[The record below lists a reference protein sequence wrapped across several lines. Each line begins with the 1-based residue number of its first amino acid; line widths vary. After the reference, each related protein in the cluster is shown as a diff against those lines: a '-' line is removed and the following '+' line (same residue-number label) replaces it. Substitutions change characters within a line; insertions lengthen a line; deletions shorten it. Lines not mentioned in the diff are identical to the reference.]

1 MQTHEIRRRFLDH
14 FERAGHTFVPSAS
27 LVSDDPTL
35 LFTVAG
41 MQQFKPYFLGQITPP
56 FPRATSVQ
64 KCVRTLDID
73 NVGLTT
79 RHNTFFQMAGNFSF
93 GDYFKAGAIRHAWD
107 LVTGSQ
113 EAGGYGFDPD
123 RIWVTVF
130 ETDDEAIRLWQE
142 IAGLPA
148 ERIQRLGMADNFWS
162 MGTPGPC
169 GPCSE
174 IYYDRGPE
182 YGPEGGPA
190 VSDSR
195 FLEIW
200 NLVFMQDVRGES
212 GGGGKDDFPILGP
225 LPQQNIDTGLGVE
238 RVAFLLQGVDNV
250 YETDLCRPI
259 ITAME
264 QASGVEYGKADL
276 AARSADHP
284 DSAGTDS
291 VTSPDVRMRIIAD
304 HSRSAVM
311 LISDGVTPGNEGGG
325 YVLRRLIRRAVR
337 SARLLGVTEPVMA
350 TLVKV
355 VSDLMSPSYP
365 EIDDDY
371 ARIER
376 VAVTEENAFLKTI
389 ASGSKLFETAAE
401 QTKAAGRSQVSG
413 STAFLL
419 HDTQGF
425 PLDLTLEM
433 AAEAGLTVDTAEFD
447 RLMQEQRTRARADAK
462 ARKGGLAD
470 LTVYRQLLDAGPTEF
485 TGYSELESEGT
496 VRGLISD
503 GVRVRSA
510 GEGATV
516 EVVLDRTALYA
527 ESGGQE
533 SDAGTIVGDGFSAE
547 VLDVQKVDRKL
558 YVHRVRVLHG
568 AISEGT
574 GVLSRV
580 DPEWRLGARQAHSGT
595 HVVHAALRQ
604 VLGPEALQ
612 AGSYNKPGYLRLDFS
627 WTGALSAE
635 TRSEV
640 EEVSNRAVRRDL
652 GVQVRYGSREEA
664 TAMGA
669 IALFGETYD
678 ETVRI
683 VAIGGPWSVE
693 LCGGTHV
700 EHSSQIGPIAL
711 TSESSIGSGVRRV
724 EAAVGIEAFHKL
736 AAERSLLAAVA
747 GSLKVQ
753 PAELPARIETLLER
767 LRMAEKELEK
777 YRVAA
782 ALASA
787 GTLAE
792 GALQVGGLA
801 LVAAS
806 APDGTSAADLRTLAT
821 DVRGRLAGRP
831 AAVALFAT
839 TGAAVSFVVA
849 MTAEAVASGRKAG
862 DLVASFAASIGG
874 RGGGRPDLAQGGG
887 TKPAGI
893 GDAIAALTGS
903 LGGAST

>member
-14 FERAGHTFVPSAS
+14 FERTGHTYVRSAS
-27 LVSDDPTL
+27 LVSEDPTL

-41 MQQFKPYFLGQITPP
+41 MQQFKPYFLGQTTPP

-73 NVGLTT
+73 NVGITT

-93 GDYFKAGAIRHAWD
+93 GDYFKAGAIKHAWD
-107 LVTGSQ
+107 LVTTSQ
-113 EAGGYGFDPD
+113 DAGGYGFSPD
-123 RIWVTVF
+123 RLWITVY
-130 ETDDEAIRLWQE
+130 ETDDEAYRLWQQV
-142 IAGLPA
+142 AGVPA
-148 ERIQRLGMADNFWS
+148 ERIQRLGMEDNFWS

-169 GPCSE
+169 GPDSE
-174 IYYDRGPE
+174 IFYDRGPE
-182 YGPEGGPA
+182 YGADGGPSA
-190 VSDSR
+190 SDSR
-195 FLEIW
+195 YIEIW
-200 NLVFMQDVRGES
+200 NLVFMQDQRGES
-212 GGGGKDDFPILGP
+212 DATGNFEILGP
-225 LPQQNIDTGLGVE
+225 LPQQNIDTGMGIE

-264 QASGVEYGKADL
+264 EAAGVKYGNPVGADG
-276 AARSADHP
+276 SADII
-284 DSAGTDS
+284 
-291 VTSPDVRMRIIAD
+291 DVRMRVIAD

-337 SARLLGVTEPVMA
+337 SARLLGVTDPVMA
-350 TLVKV
+350 RLVRV
-355 VSDLMSPSYP
+355 VADLMSPSYP
-365 EIDDDY
+365 EIADDF

-401 QTKAAGRSQVSG
+401 ETKGSGRTQVPG

-433 AAEAGLTVDTAEFD
+433 AAEAGLTVDRAEFD
-447 RLMQEQRTRARADAK
+447 RLMQEQRSRARKDAM
-462 ARKGGLAD
+462 ARKGGLSD

-485 TGYSELESEGT
+485 TGYTELESEGT
-496 VRGLISD
+496 VRGLISGGD
-503 GVRVRSA
+503 RISSA
-510 GEGATV
+510 RAGDVV
-516 EVVLDRTALYA
+516 ELVLDRTPLYA

-533 SDAGTIVGDGFSAE
+533 SDAGTIVADDFIAE
-547 VLDVQKVDRKL
+547 VQDVQKVDRKL
-558 YVHRVRVLHG
+558 WVHKIRVQQG
-568 AISEGT
+568 EIADGMT
-574 GVLSRV
+574 VLSTV

-604 VLGPEALQ
+604 VLGPQALQ

-627 WTGALSAE
+627 WSAGLSPE
-635 TRSEV
+635 TRSEI
-640 EEVSNRAVRRDL
+640 EEVSNRAVRGDL
-652 GVQVRYGSREEA
+652 GVRVLYGSKEEA
-664 TAMGA
+664 AAMGA
-669 IALFGETYD
+669 LALFGETYD

-683 VAIGGPWSVE
+683 VEIGGPWSVE

-724 EAAVGIEAFHKL
+724 EAAVGIEAFHLL
-736 AAERSLLAAVA
+736 AGERSLLAAVA
-747 GSLKVQ
+747 GSLKVP
-753 PAELPARIETLLER
+753 PADLPARIETLVER
-767 LRMAEKELEK
+767 LRSAEKELEK
-777 YRVAA
+777 YRAAA

-787 GTLAE
+787 GTLADSAE
-792 GALQVGGLA
+792 QVGEVIV
-801 LVAAS
+801 VATAV
-806 APDGTSAADLRTLAT
+806 PDGTSANDLRTLAT
-821 DVRGRLAGRP
+821 DVRGRLTGRP
-831 AAVALFAT
+831 ALVALFVPN
-839 TGAAVSFVVA
+839 GDAVSFVVA
-849 MTAEAVASGRKAG
+849 LTPEAIAGPGLKAG
-862 DLVASFAASIGG
+862 ELVKSFLPVLGG

-887 TKPAGI
+887 TNPAGI
-893 GDAIAALTGS
+893 ADAIAALK
-903 LGGAST
+903 GALAGVGR

>member
-14 FERAGHTFVPSAS
+14 FERAGHTYVPSAS

-41 MQQFKPYFLGQITPP
+41 MQQFKPYFLGQSTPP

-73 NVGLTT
+73 NVGITT

-93 GDYFKAGAIRHAWD
+93 GDYFKAGAIKHAWE
-107 LVTGSQ
+107 LVTNSQ
-113 EAGGYGFDPD
+113 DDGGYGFDPEK
-123 RIWVTVF
+123 IWVTVY
-130 ETDDEAIRLWQE
+130 ETDDEAIKLWQE

-182 YGPEGGPA
+182 FGPEGGPA

-195 FLEIW
+195 YLEIW
-200 NLVFMQDVRGES
+200 NLVFMQDIRGES
-212 GGGGKDDFPILGP
+212 AGGGKDDFPILGP
-225 LPQQNIDTGLGVE
+225 LPQQNIDTGLGIE
-238 RVAFLLQGVDNV
+238 RVAFLLQEVDNV

-264 QASGVEYGKADL
+264 DASGVKYGASTEVSD
-276 AARSADHP
+276 D
-284 DSAGTDS
+284 
-291 VTSPDVRMRIIAD
+291 DVRMRIIAD

-337 SARLLGVTEPVMA
+337 SARLLGVTDPVMSK
-350 TLVKV
+350 LVTV
-355 VSDLMSPSYP
+355 VSELMSDSYP
-365 EIDDDY
+365 EIADDLV
-371 ARIER
+371 RIER
-376 VAVTEENAFLKTI
+376 VAVAEENAFLKTI
-389 ASGSKLFETAAE
+389 ASGSKLFETAAAR
-401 QTKAAGRSQVSG
+401 TKAAGRTQVDG
-413 STAFLL
+413 STAFVL

-447 RLMQEQRTRARADAK
+447 RLMQEQRSRARADSK
-462 ARKGGLAD
+462 ARKGGLED

-485 TGYSELESEGT
+485 TGYDELESEGT
-496 VRGLISD
+496 VRGIIS
-503 GVRVRSA
+503 GGARIPSA
-510 GEGATV
+510 GEGRTV
-516 EVVLDRTALYA
+516 EVVLDRTSLYA
-527 ESGGQE
+527 ESGGQD
-533 SDAGTIVGDGFSAE
+533 SDAGTIVGEGFSAE

-558 YVHRVRVLHG
+558 WVHKVRILHG
-568 AISEGT
+568 ELTEGA
-574 GVLSRV
+574 GVLSKV
-580 DPEWRLGARQAHSGT
+580 DPDWRLGARQAHSGT

-604 VLGPEALQ
+604 VLGPDALQ

-627 WTGALSAE
+627 WSSALSAE
-635 TRSEV
+635 TRSEI
-640 EEVSNRAVRRDL
+640 EEVSNRAVRSDL
-652 GVQVRYGSREEA
+652 GVRVLYGTQQEA
-664 TAMGA
+664 QQMGA

-678 ETVRI
+678 DTVRI
-683 VAIGGPWSVE
+683 VEIGGPWSVE

-700 EHSSQIGPIAL
+700 QHSSQIGPIAL
-711 TSESSIGSGVRRV
+711 TAESSIGSGVRRV
-724 EAAVGIEAFHKL
+724 EAAVGIEAFHRL
-736 AAERSLLAAVA
+736 AAERTLVNAVA

-753 PAELPARIETLLER
+753 PADLPARIEALVER
-767 LRMAEKELEK
+767 LRLAEKELEK
-777 YRVAA
+777 FRAAA

-787 GTLAE
+787 GTLAD
-792 GALQVGGLA
+792 AAAPVGDVF

-806 APDGTSAADLRTLAT
+806 APEGTSANDLRTLAT
-821 DVRGRLAGRP
+821 DVRGRLNGRP
-831 AAVALFAT
+831 GVVALFAPA
-839 TGAAVSFVVA
+839 GDAVSFVLA
-849 MTAEAVASGRKAG
+849 LTAESTGAHGLKAG
-862 DLVASFAASIGG
+862 DLVKSFLPAIGG
-874 RGGGRPDLAQGGG
+874 RGGGRPDMAQGGG
-887 TKPAGI
+887 TNPGGIADAITALKGALGGI
-893 GDAIAALTGS
+893 GR
-903 LGGAST
+903 

>member
-1 MQTHEIRRRFLDH
+1 MQTHEIRRRFLEH
-14 FERAGHTFVPSAS
+14 FQRSGHTLVPSAS
-27 LVSDDPTL
+27 LVSEDPTL

-56 FPRATSVQ
+56 FRRATSVQ
-64 KCVRTLDID
+64 KCVRTLDIE

-93 GDYFKAGAIRHAWD
+93 GDYFKAGAITHAWE
-107 LVTGSQ
+107 LVTKSQ
-113 EAGGYGFDPD
+113 DDGGFGFDPD
-123 RIWVTVF
+123 RLWVTVY
-130 ETDDEAIRLWQE
+130 ETDDEAFALWQE

-148 ERIQRLGMADNFWS
+148 ERIQRMGMADNFWS

-169 GPCSE
+169 GPDSE
-174 IYYDRGPE
+174 IFYDRGPE
-182 YGPEGGPA
+182 FGPEGGPA
-190 VSDSR
+190 VSDGR
-195 FLEIW
+195 YIEIW
-200 NLVFMQDVRGES
+200 NLVFMQDIRGES
-212 GGGGKDDFPILGP
+212 GDSPDDFPILGP

-264 QASGVEYGKADL
+264 EASGVKYGNPVDA
-276 AARSADHP
+276 S
-284 DSAGTDS
+284 GTAHID
-291 VTSPDVRMRIIAD
+291 DVRMRIIAD

-350 TLVKV
+350 ALVKV

-365 EIDDDY
+365 EVADDY

-376 VAVTEENAFLKTI
+376 VAVKEETAFLKTI

-401 QTKAAGRSQVSG
+401 KTRADGSTQVSG

-433 AAEAGLTVDTAEFD
+433 ASEAGLTVDTVEFD
-447 RLMQEQRTRARADAK
+447 RLMQEQRSRARADSK
-462 ARKGGLAD
+462 SRKGGLED

-485 TGYSELESEGT
+485 TGYTDLESEGT
-496 VRGLISD
+496 VRGLIID
-503 GVRVRSA
+503 GERTAAA
-510 GEGATV
+510 GEGQTV

-533 SDAGTIVGDGFSAE
+533 SDAGTIVGTDFLAE

-558 YVHRVRVLHG
+558 YVHKVRILEGEITEG
-568 AISEGT
+568 AGA
-574 GVLSRV
+574 LSRV

-627 WTGALSAE
+627 WSNSLSAE
-635 TRSEV
+635 TRSEI
-640 EEVSNRAVRRDL
+640 EEVSNRAVRSDL
-652 GVQVRYGSREEA
+652 GVKVLYGSREEA
-664 TAMGA
+664 AAMGA

-683 VAIGGPWSVE
+683 VEIGGPWSVE

-700 EHSSQIGPIAL
+700 QHSSQIGPIAL
-711 TSESSIGSGVRRV
+711 TGESSIGAGVRRV
-724 EAAVGIEAFHKL
+724 EAAVGIEAFHRL

-753 PAELPARIETLLER
+753 PAELPGRIETLLER
-767 LRMAEKELEK
+767 LRAAEKELEK

-787 GTLAE
+787 GALAE
-792 GALQVGGLA
+792 GAVPVGGVS

-806 APDGTSAADLRTLAT
+806 APDGTTAADLRTLAT

-831 AAVALFAT
+831 AVVALF
-839 TGAAVSFVVA
+839 GPNGDAVSFVVA
-849 MTAEAVASGRKAG
+849 LTPEATATGLKAG
-862 DLVASFAASIGG
+862 DLVKSFVSTIGG
-874 RGGGRPDLAQGGG
+874 RGGGRPDMAQGGG
-887 TKPAGI
+887 TKPG
-893 GDAIAALTGS
+893 GVPDAIAALRGA
-903 LGGAST
+903 LGGART